1 MSDQLQQLSRR
12 QAKVKILVTSML
24 IGAGVM
30 FVGLGIEIAR
40 LF

>member
-1 MSDQLQQLSRR
+1 MIDQLEQLSSR